1 MPRISH
7 IADIAIFVA
16 GTAAAAVAGQTL
28 LMPQVHVWEAE
39 IVAAFVHGLP
49 R

>member
-1 MPRISH
+1 MSRISH
-7 IADIAIFVA
+7 VADIAAFVA
-16 GTAAAAVAGQTL
+16 GAAAVAVAGQTL